1 MSTNGG
7 SAGLTFEAG
16 SRCKALLL
24 AVVRSGGTERRIEGA
39 RWGVR
44 AEWSCGICLYHN
56 VKNAAYRREMSEEKN
71 WAPGFE

>member
-1 MSTNGG
+1 MG

-16 SRCKALLL
+16 SWCGALLL
-24 AVVRSGGTERRIEGA
+24 AVVRGGGQRGEQKRKVGVAGGMERWERM
-39 RWGVR
+39 
-44 AEWSCGICLYHN
+44 CGICLHHN